1 MNKIIETLK
10 KWKNLIKLV
19 LFMSIGSLVI
29 IEIIRMFK
37 SISIDEVTSTIGTI
51 APEKVVFLFVLGFAA
66 VSPMLLYDY
75 ILNKE
80 LKQSPRLSYLIETSW
95 TINTLNNMIG
105 FAGLVDVG
113 LRYSFYADEGKPD
126 TSMQAISRVIP
137 YFMSGFSFMSLIALV
152 LITVFP

>member
-51 APEKVVFLFVLGFAA
+51 APEKAKSKAF
-66 VSPMLLYDY
+66 
-75 ILNKE
+75 
-80 LKQSPRLSYLIETSW
+80 
-95 TINTLNNMIG
+95 
-105 FAGLVDVG
+105 
-113 LRYSFYADEGKPD
+113 
-126 TSMQAISRVIP
+126 ISHRDK
-137 YFMSGFSFMSLIALV
+137 LDNQHAE
-152 LITVFP
+152 